1 MYAPDRVIT
10 NEELSGR
17 MDTSDEWITSRTGI
31 KERRVAAPHESTAT
45 MALRAAQDA
54 LQVAGV
60 APQDLDLI
68 IVATL
73 TKDYLFPATA
83 CLVQDALGA
92 TRAAAFDLEAGCS
105 GFVYALGVASQ
116 MIKGG
121 AYERVLVIGSETL
134 SRFLDWN
141 DRHTAVLF
149 GDGAGAFVVQ
159 AGEVPGGVLSFVLGS
174 DGSGAS
180 LLMIEGGGARH
191 PPTLE
196 TVTNG
201 MHQVSMNGREVF
213 KFAARAMTRSAQQA
227 IATANLRPQDIDLF
241 IPHQANLRIIK
252 ASAKDLD
259 IPMERVFVNVDQY
272 GNTSSASVPI
282 AFCEA
287 IQQERLRPGDI
298 VVLVGFGAGLTWAA
312 SVVQWAVPLPAP
324 QPSSWYQLR
333 RSVGYRR
340 ARLRSRTRRLWRRL
354 DSLWTRLTRRD
365 L

>member
-10 NEELSGR
+10 NDELSKL
-17 MDTSDEWITSRTGI
+17 MDTSDEWITTRTGI
-31 KERRVAAPHESTAT
+31 KERRMAAPDESTST

-68 IVATL
+68 IVATV
-73 TKDYLFPATA
+73 TKDHLFPATA

-92 TRAAAFDLEAGCS
+92 SQAAAFDLEAGCS

-116 MIKGG
+116 MIQGG

-134 SRFLDWN
+134 TRFLDWN
-141 DRHTAVLF
+141 DRRTAVLF

-159 AGEVPGGVLSFVLGS
+159 ANDLPGGVLSFVLGS

-180 LLMIEGGGARH
+180 LLMMEGGGARH

-201 MHQVSMNGREVF
+201 LHRVTMNGREVF

-227 IATANLRPQDIDLF
+227 IASANLRPQDINLF

-252 ASAKDLD
+252 ASARDLD
-259 IPMERVFVNVDQY
+259 LPMDRVFVNVDRY

-287 IQQERLRPGDI
+287 IQEERLRPGDN

-312 SVVQWAVPLPAP
+312 SVVKWAVPLPAP

-333 RSVGYRR
+333 RSVGYGR
-340 ARLRSRTRRLWRRL
+340 ARIRSRVRRLWRRL
-354 DSLWTRLTRRD
+354 DSLWGRLTRRD
-365 L
+365 F